1 MSRNWCTPS
10 VLMLLFALVAAVPA
24 AATGFASVMSDAE
37 WQVEA
42 SVFECKMSHSIRAFG
57 EAVFLQRAGEQQA
70 FYLRQQNRYFS
81 EGQAELSAHN
91 PLWREMPERE
101 ELGRVEVTL
110 GERPVQLGW
119 RESQRLI
126 SQLLGGKRL
135 SFSRSSW
142 ANEDDQIRVVVEPIS
157 FRPALNAY
165 QDCLAGLLPVN
176 YDQIARTALYFPS
189 GSDEL
194 RDSELRKLRHLTQYA
209 KADDRVT
216 EIYVD
221 GHTDAVGLRADNLD
235 LAQRRAEAVSQYLI
249 DNGVA
254 EDKVKVRWH
263 GERYPVASN
272 DSPEGRSEN
281 RRVTIRVDRDDERL
295 GALSSNLR

>member
-1 MSRNWCTPS
+1 MNERWRTFT
-10 VLMLLFALVAAVPA
+10 LLIFIFALAAAPA
-24 AATGFASVMSDAE
+24 AASRFDSVMSDAD
-37 WQVEA
+37 WQVDA
-42 SVFECKMSHSIRAFG
+42 SVFECKMSHPIRAFG
-57 EAVFLQRAGEQQA
+57 EAVFLQRAGEEQS
-70 FYLRQQNRYFS
+70 FYLRQQNRYLS
-81 EGQAELSAHN
+81 EGEAELTAHN
-91 PLWREMPERE
+91 PPWREMPRRE
-101 ELGRVEVTL
+101 SLGSVAVTV

-135 SFSRSSW
+135 FFSRTSW
-142 ANEDDQIRVVVEPIS
+142 ASDADQMQVVVEPIS

-165 QDCLAGLLPVN
+165 QNCLADLLPVN

-194 RDSELRKLRHLTQYA
+194 RASELRKLQHLTQYA
-209 KADDRVT
+209 KADERIT

-221 GHTDAVGLRADNLD
+221 GHTDAIGLQADNLD
-235 LAQRRAEAVSQYLI
+235 LAQRRAQAVSQFLI

-254 EDKVKVRWH
+254 EGKINVRWH

-272 DSPEGRSEN
+272 DTPEGRGEN
-281 RRVTIRVDRDDERL
+281 RRVTIRIDRDDERL
-295 GALSSNLR
+295 GALSPYLR